1 MIRARGLFE
10 PRAVS
15 DLQRSFQAG
24 REPYPAVWP
33 LVERSDYT
41 RALKQLA
48 QLSKPVDRFFDDVL
62 VMAEDPDQRSNR
74 LALLNQLAT
83 LFLAIAD
90 ISHLQPED

>member
-1 MIRARGLFE
+1 MPLQVNDALFE
-10 PRAVS
+10 HQAERDLAAALVRVS
-15 DLQRSFQAG
+15 T
-24 REPYPAVWP
+24 AVWP

-74 LALLNQLAT
+74 LALLNQLAN